1 MAASAQQ
8 IAEWLGAKPRNDFD
22 LAQIVR
28 RGLPLVCQRLGQPTL
43 FSQIFVSLGV

>member
-28 RGLPLVCQRLGQPTL
+28 KGLPLTIQSIFRSHPRDLELG
-43 FSQIFVSLGV
+43 S